1 MTKHTPTPWTLRKP
15 GDIAD
20 DEAQPFYFVE
30 VAPRRYIMA
39 EGRTEAEANANA
51 LLCFDAP
58 AMLKVLAK
66 LCAVFDMDEHDQD
79 RAHAEACAIAEARDL
94 IAKHM
99 EPNK

>member
-58 AMLKVLAK
+58 AMLAALEIAFNA
-66 LCAVFDMDEHDQD
+66 LRSSAGPEERMNAMDIL
-79 RAHAEACAIAEARDL
+79 RAL
-94 IAKHM
+94 LAKHM
-99 EPNK
+99 ELDQ